1 MKNVT
6 EWGRCVTL
14 MRVRNIVTQ
23 EKSDI
28 EWFRSCEI
36 IDTSTNTVQ
45 VLKELVI

>member
-14 MRVRNIVTQ
+14 MRVCSILIKER
-23 EKSDI
+23 SDS
-28 EWFRSCEI
+28 EQFRTCEI

-45 VLKELVI
+45 VFIELVI